1 MTVRVGNFEAPVA
14 PLVPLAVLG
23 FLSTM
28 TVLLVRWWRQPAPQG
43 MSEDWLSD
51 RARIDSNQ
59 GWN

>member
-1 MTVRVGNFEAPVA
+1 MTVRVGKLEAPVA
-14 PLVPLAVLG
+14 PLVPLAVLS

-28 TVLLVRWWRQPAPQG
+28 TVLLVRWWRQPAPLA